1 MSTWSFIWQLVRYR
15 PFWWVLVLI
24 ASIAWW
30 LIPIAPGLIVQ
41 RVFDHLDDGTR
52 PLSGLLLMA
61 AFIGALY
68 ALQFAI
74 WLVWQISYAE
84 AYNLIRALL
93 VKNLFRGVLDHR
105 RSRELPAPGRLI
117 SDFRDDTSQTA
128 SGIMQST
135 EAIGVCVFA
144 IVAII
149 IMLRIDPLIT
159 LVALL
164 PLAGVIAANH
174 FAQSRVQTYRRARRR
189 AEANVTGFLR
199 EAFGSVLA
207 LKLSAAELR
216 AIGRFSGFNETRR
229 RTSLADRMLEE
240 VLGTLSWNMV
250 HLTTGLVLILA
261 AHSMRSGDFTVGDFA
276 LFAYYLGWIQGVPGS
291 VGDVMRKYRHT
302 QVALERM
309 VPLMPPGS
317 AVALA
322 RHGPTYLRGP
332 FPEVPHVAKSDSDRL
347 GTLELL
353 GISYHYG
360 DSDRGIEEI
369 DLRLERGSFTVVAGL
384 VGAGKSTL
392 LRTLLGLVQASNGEI
407 RWNGRVVVD
416 PGAFF
421 VSPRIAYIPQ
431 VPRLL
436 SESLEDNILL
446 GMSKDR
452 VDLNGA
458 IVQAVLEEDVEQL
471 ESGLATLVG
480 PRGVKLSGGQIQRT
494 AAARAFVRDAE
505 LLVIDDLSSAL
516 DVETEE
522 QLWERVFETKEVTSL
537 VVSHRRV
544 AFRRADQIVV
554 LRDGRIA
561 AKGKLD
567 ELLQTSE
574 DMRRLWTSDVVEAE

>member
-1 MSTWSFIWQLVRYR
+1 
-15 PFWWVLVLI
+15 
-24 ASIAWW
+24 
-30 LIPIAPGLIVQ
+30 
-41 RVFDHLDDGTR
+41 
-52 PLSGLLLMA
+52 
-61 AFIGALY
+61 
-68 ALQFAI
+68 
-74 WLVWQISYAE
+74 
-84 AYNLIRALL
+84 
-93 VKNLFRGVLDHR
+93 
-105 RSRELPAPGRLI
+105 
-117 SDFRDDTSQTA
+117 
-128 SGIMQST
+128 MQAT
-135 EAIGVCVFA
+135 EATGVVVFA

-164 PLAGVIAANH
+164 PLAGVMAANYL
-174 FAQSRVQTYRRARRR
+174 AQSRVQRYRRARRR
-189 AEANVTGFLR
+189 TEANVTGFLR
-199 EAFGSVLA
+199 EAFSSVLA
-207 LKLSAAELR
+207 LKVSAAESR
-216 AIGRFSGFNETRR
+216 AIGRFNGFNEARR
-229 RTSLADRMLEE
+229 KASLADRMLEE
-240 VLGTLSWNMV
+240 ILGTLSWNMV
-250 HLTTGLVLILA
+250 HLSTGLVLILA
-261 AHSMRSGDFTVGDFA
+261 AQSMRIGDFTVGDFA
-276 LFAYYLGWIQGVPGS
+276 LFAYYLGWIQGVPFS

-322 RHGPTYLRGP
+322 RHGPTYLQGP
-332 FPEVPHVAKSDSDRL
+332 FPEVPHVAKSDDDRL

-353 GISYHYG
+353 GISHRYR

-384 VGAGKSTL
+384 VGSGKTTL
-392 LRTLLGLVQASNGEI
+392 LKALLGLAPASNGEI

-574 DMRRLWTSDVVEAE
+574 DMRRLWTSDVVQAE

>member
-1 MSTWSFIWQLVRYR
+1 M
-15 PFWWVLVLI
+15 
-24 ASIAWW
+24 
-30 LIPIAPGLIVQ
+30 
-41 RVFDHLDDGTR
+41 
-52 PLSGLLLMA
+52 
-61 AFIGALY
+61 
-68 ALQFAI
+68 
-74 WLVWQISYAE
+74 
-84 AYNLIRALL
+84 
-93 VKNLFRGVLDHR
+93 
-105 RSRELPAPGRLI
+105 
-117 SDFRDDTSQTA
+117 
-128 SGIMQST
+128 
-135 EAIGVCVFA
+135 
-144 IVAII
+144 
-149 IMLRIDPLIT
+149 
-159 LVALL
+159 
-164 PLAGVIAANH
+164 
-174 FAQSRVQTYRRARRR
+174 
-189 AEANVTGFLR
+189 
-199 EAFGSVLA
+199 
-207 LKLSAAELR
+207 
-216 AIGRFSGFNETRR
+216 
-229 RTSLADRMLEE
+229 
-240 VLGTLSWNMV
+240 
-250 HLTTGLVLILA
+250 
-261 AHSMRSGDFTVGDFA
+261 
-276 LFAYYLGWIQGVPGS
+276 
-291 VGDVMRKYRHT
+291 
-302 QVALERM
+302 
-309 VPLMPPGS
+309 
-317 AVALA
+317 
-322 RHGPTYLRGP
+322 
-332 FPEVPHVAKSDSDRL
+332 
-347 GTLELL
+347 
-353 GISYHYG
+353 
-360 DSDRGIEEI
+360 
-369 DLRLERGSFTVVAGL
+369 
-384 VGAGKSTL
+384 
-392 LRTLLGLVQASNGEI
+392 VQASNGEI